1 MLAYH
6 NPTNSMPFY
15 GRLCF
20 HSHILSLHSRPP
32 IYTTMNLNLIN
43 LDCQHWTRDDW
54 REAYANYCKTNQ
66 FGAKTKKEYYD
77 MVCAN
82 HARLS
87 EKNTPCPPE
96 LLQKWSAGRRAATE
110 WAKRHGC
117 DLNGRLLANSPARE
131 RTTREIA
138 EHAEYI
144 ACDSMQKLDII
155 LQRMHRK

>member
-1 MLAYH
+1 MGGCVPISY
-6 NPTNSMPFY
+6 
-15 GRLCF
+15 
-20 HSHILSLHSRPP
+20 ILSLHSRPP
-32 IYTTMNLNLIN
+32 IYTPMNLNLIN

-82 HARLS
+82 HAHLR
-87 EKNTPCPPE
+87 EKNTPCSME
-96 LLQKWSAGRRAATE
+96 LLQKWLAGRRAAAE

-117 DLNGRLLANSPARE
+117 DLNGRLLTKVHAGHRDT
-131 RTTREIA
+131 TTREIA
-138 EHAEYI
+138 ERAEDI
-144 ACDSMQKLDII
+144 ACASMQKLDII